1 MTTMDYRIFSDYKIF
16 ENGAIINRYG
26 KEITKRAH
34 NGRYEVRLIVDG
46 QRKNILL
53 SRLMYWLF
61 VEQFDYDNKDLCVSY
76 KDGNGLNIDL
86 NNLYLTE
93 RKNLIQGEG
102 HRKRIKITD
111 EQMEEI
117 RQAYKGNQ
125 MYSNQF
131 TKTGASL
138 KELAD
143 KYGVT
148 KKEIHHIIKGTARN
162 PENYKL
168 K

>member
-1 MTTMDYRIFSDYKIF
+1 MQVKQYYDYDIYSDGTILRNNKPLTLR
-16 ENGAIINRYG
+16 E
-26 KEITKRAH
+26 H
-34 NGRYEVRLIVDG
+34 NNRYEVKLSIEG
-46 QRKNILL
+46 KKKYIIL
-53 SRLMYWLF
+53 SRLLYWLF
-61 VEQFDYDNKDLCVSY
+61 IEQFDYDNKNLCVSY
-76 KDGNGLNIDL
+76 KDGNGLNIDI

-102 HRKRIKITD
+102 HKHIIKITD
-111 EQMEEI
+111 EQIEEI
-117 RQAYKGNQ
+117 KQAYKGNKIN
-125 MYSNQF
+125 SNQY
-131 TKTGASL
+131 TKEGISL
-138 KELAD
+138 NDLAK